1 MKTLAILTF
10 TIYLLGGNNLFAQT
24 YSCSNEKDK
33 VQVEITITSK
43 TKAEVKVKSPFQ
55 KQMKCDYNLLS
66 NGVDTIKSFTCDNQD
81 DGLPDVLAINEK
93 TLQGMIEV
101 VDQPHYDLECK

>member
-1 MKTLAILTF
+1 MKTLAIITCN
-10 TIYLLGGNNLFAQT
+10 IYSLAGNNLFAQT

-33 VQVEITITSK
+33 VQVEITITSE
-43 TKAEVKVKSPFQ
+43 TKASVDVKSPFQ
-55 KQMKCDYNLLS
+55 KQMKFDYDLLS
-66 NGVDTIKSFTCDNQD
+66 NGVDTFKSFTCDNED